1 MTKPAAALPGSMQ
14 QTPLLISSLVEHA
27 ARCHARA
34 EVISR
39 FADGRLHRTTYGDV
53 ARRSRQLAGALKA
66 FGLAEGE
73 RVGSLAWNSHR
84 HLELYYGVPSFG
96 AVLNTVNPRLF
107 PEQIRFIITQA
118 ANRIMFFDP
127 HILPLVLEL
136 KAALPQVELWVALC
150 GPEDRPVDC
159 PAEILSYE
167 DFIAPHP
174 PEFDWP
180 VLDENAASALCYTS
194 GTTGDPKGVLYSH
207 RSTVL
212 QAFCAT
218 SVDSFCPTSWRDRL
232 LLVVPMFHANAW
244 GIPYAAAMNGPALV
258 LPGHRLE
265 PAILNDLMRE
275 ERITASGGV
284 ATVWLSYLQYLE
296 AHPEQPPADLKRIFV
311 GGGPLPEALM
321 TGLED
326 GFGIETIAAW
336 GMTESS
342 PLVGVG
348 NPQAHHPTGSLA
360 ATREIRR
367 RAGRAVYGVEVDICD
382 DEGRSLPQDGTSIG
396 AVRIRG
402 PWIVSG
408 YYGLEGDF
416 VNEEGWFRTGD
427 LGRID
432 ADGYL
437 TLTDRVKDV
446 IKSGGEW
453 ISSIDVENEV
463 LKCPGVQAAAL
474 IAVPHPRWLERPL
487 LLVTAK
493 PGEALTPDQVRIH
506 LAPRIATWWMP
517 DEILVLPDLPVSG
530 TGKIQKAELRAAYAD
545 YQLPE
550 RAARA

>member
-1 MTKPAAALPGSMQ
+1 MNQHAAVLPASMQ

-27 ARCHARA
+27 ARCHAGG

-39 FADGRLHRTTYGDV
+39 FADGRLHRTTYGAIA
-53 ARRSRQLAGALKA
+53 ARARQLAGALQA
-66 FGLAEGE
+66 FGLREGD

-84 HLELYYGVPSFG
+84 HLELYYGVPSYG

-107 PEQIRFIITQA
+107 PDQIRFIIRQA
-118 ANRIMFFDP
+118 ENQIMFFDP
-127 HILPLVLEL
+127 HILPLILEL
-136 KAALPQVELWVALC
+136 KASLPEVKLWVALC
-150 GPEDRPVDC
+150 GADERPADC
-159 PAEILSYE
+159 PQDIVTYE
-167 DFIAPHP
+167 DFIAGYPT
-174 PEFDWP
+174 EFTWP

-218 SVDSFCPTSWRDRL
+218 SIDSFCPVSWQDRL

-265 PAILNDLMRE
+265 GAVLNELMCAE
-275 ERITASGGV
+275 QITASGGV

-296 AHPEQPPADLKRIFV
+296 AHPGERPTALRRIFV
-311 GGGPLPEALM
+311 GGGPLPDALM
-321 TGLED
+321 EGLEE

-348 NPQAHHPTGSLA
+348 NPLAHHPRGSFA
-360 ATREIRR
+360 QTREIRR

-382 DEGRSLPQDGTSIG
+382 EEGRALPHDGITVG

-408 YYGLEGDF
+408 YYGLEGEFTDAG
-416 VNEEGWFRTGD
+416 GWFRTGD
-427 LGRID
+427 LGRMD
-432 ADGYL
+432 AEGYL

-463 LKCPGVQAAAL
+463 LKCPGVLAAAL

-487 LLVTAK
+487 LLVSAR
-493 PGEALTPDQVRIH
+493 PGESVTPDLLRAH
-506 LAPRIATWWMP
+506 LAPRIAGWWMP
-517 DEILVLPDLPVSG
+517 DDILVLPELPVSG
-530 TGKIQKAELRAAYAD
+530 TGKIQKAELRAAYAT
-545 YQLPE
+545 YTLPE
-550 RAARA
+550 RSGRA